1 MRMGP
6 FRTSKGGQ
14 ERSSRRSTRRGSQ
27 IVEFAMVLP
36 IFMVFAVAAFDFGHV
51 FAIRDKLDNS
61 AREGARIAALQPLM
75 TEVSGSAP
83 SANTT
88 AVAQAV
94 FNYLLNA
101 RIVQGCTLNA
111 GASSG
116 TFTWSFSASNC
127 PDNLGITV
135 ERNYL
140 ITVGSNTL
148 SMSRVTVSYPAH
160 FLFFHRVI
168 GLLAP
173 GANYSSTFVLTPQAV
188 MQNL

>member
-1 MRMGP
+1 MRIGP
-6 FRTSKGGQ
+6 FRRGHSG
-14 ERSSRRSTRRGSQ
+14 RSRRGSQ

-36 IFMVFAVAAFDFGHV
+36 IFLVFTIAAFDFGHV
-51 FAIRDKLDNS
+51 FALRDKLDNS
-61 AREGARIAALQPLM
+61 AREGGRIAASLPLSV
-75 TEVSGSAP
+75 EVSGSAP

-94 FNYLLNA
+94 FNYLFDA
-101 RIVQGCTLNA
+101 KVVHGCTLNG

-116 TFTWSFSASNC
+116 TFTWSFSATNC

-135 ERNYL
+135 ERNYQVL
-140 ITVGSNTL
+140 VSGNTV

-173 GANYSSTFVLTPQAV
+173 GASYPSTFVLTPQAV
-188 MQNL
+188 MPNL